1 VNNFPMYLF
10 GTVLYG
16 KRCRV
21 GRKFQCTEIRRK
33 TSFTCTITRA
43 LLGSGLVD
51 HKVHT
56 NHSVLFT
63 ENYVTPS
70 SSAMPCFY

>member
-1 VNNFPMYLF
+1 VEENFSVQKYVERPVSLV
-10 GTVLYG
+10 GTVN
-16 KRCRV
+16 
-21 GRKFQCTEIRRK
+21 
-33 TSFTCTITRA
+33 RA
-43 LLGSGLVD
+43 LRGSGLVG

-70 SSAMPCFY
+70 SYAMPCFH